1 MAVSNSNP
9 NSSSVVIPKIIHQL
23 WIGPK
28 PRPSKFMATWKDK
41 HPDYEYIMWNEEELS
56 KRDLRLECISK
67 INEIEEINGKA
78 DIIRWE
84 ILYHYGGLFIDADS
98 ICIDPF
104 NYLIEQHK
112 PFCGYEN
119 ETARPGLVATGTM
132 AFPKNHPL
140 PRGAID
146 YIKLNEVSRAKTGK
160 MAWRTVGPELLTKLL
175 QTNLYKDVVI
185 YPSYYFLPKH
195 LTGLQYMGHSIV
207 YAYQEWGSTKQNYEI
222 MNNIE
227 LEEIYKEPI
236 TWISVLVSSYNT
248 NHKYVVECLESIKQQ
263 NGHFGIELVW
273 INDGSNELSTTL
285 LEKTL
290 DEFKAKMRFTK
301 IVYKKWEQNKGIG
314 YSLNKG
320 IELCSNEII
329 IKVDSDDICLA
340 DRFSK
345 HLEFMKNNKDC
356 AIVGCNAHYLK
367 EIDNKKVVQGQTNHK
382 YLLTWEDY
390 KKSPSHWFIN
400 HPCVCY
406 RKSAVLE
413 VGNYNEQTHSLY
425 EDFELELKL
434 LKKFGKLYNIQE
446 NLVYYRIH
454 GEQVTANNSCGKP
467 EIVKARNDFINQ
479 LLRD

>member
-1 MAVSNSNP
+1 MTNP
-9 NSSSVVIPKIIHQL
+9 NQNPIPKIIHQL

-28 PRPSKFMATWKDK
+28 PRPSKFMATWKTK
-41 HPDYEYIMWNEEELS
+41 HPDYEYIMWNEEEIRNRGLH
-56 KRDLRLECISK
+56 LECVSK
-67 INEIEEINGKA
+67 INNIEEINGKA

-84 ILYHYGGLFIDADS
+84 ILYHYGGLFLDADS
-98 ICIDPF
+98 ICIEPL
-104 NYLIEQHK
+104 NYLMDQHK

-119 ETARPGLVATGTM
+119 EIARRGLVATGTM

-146 YIKLNEVSRAKTGK
+146 YIKQNEVSQARTRK
-160 MAWRTVGPELLTKLL
+160 MAWRTVGPELLTNLL
-175 QTNLYKDVVI
+175 LTNLYKDVVI

-195 LTGLQYMGHSIV
+195 ATGLQYMGHSIV

-227 LEEIYKEPI
+227 LEDIYKEPN

-248 NHKYVVECLESIKQQ
+248 SHKYVVECLESIRQQ
-263 NGHFGIELVW
+263 KGHFGIELVW
-273 INDGSNELSTTL
+273 INDGSNEISTTL

-290 DEFKAKMRFTK
+290 DEFKAKMRFIK
-301 IVYKKWEQNKGIG
+301 IVYEKWPANMGIG

-320 IELCSNEII
+320 ILMCSYEII
-329 IKVDSDDICLA
+329 IKVDSDDICLT
-340 DRFSK
+340 DRFIK
-345 HLEFMKNNKDC
+345 QLEFMKNNKDC

-367 EIDNKKVVQGQTNHK
+367 EVNNTKVLHGQTNHK

-390 KKSPSHWFIN
+390 KKSPVHWFIN

-413 VGNYNEQTHSLY
+413 VGNYNIHTHSLY

-446 NLVYYRIH
+446 NLLYYRLH
-454 GEQVTANNSCGKP
+454 DNQVTANNSCGKP
-467 EIVKARNDFINQ
+467 EVVNARNNFINN
-479 LLRD
+479 LLCD

>member
-1 MAVSNSNP
+1 MTNSNSNSNHGP
-9 NSSSVVIPKIIHQL
+9 IPKIIHQL

-28 PRPSKFMATWKDK
+28 SRPSKFMDTWKTK
-41 HPDYEYIMWNEEELS
+41 HPDYEYIMWNEEEIRNRGLH
-56 KRDLRLECISK
+56 LECISK

-98 ICIDPF
+98 ICIEPF
-104 NYLIEQHK
+104 NYLLDQNK

-119 ETARPGLVATGTM
+119 EIARHGLVATGTM

-140 PRGAID
+140 PKRAID
-146 YIKLNEVSRAKTGK
+146 YIKTNQVSRAKTGK
-160 MAWRTVGPELLTKLL
+160 MAWRTVGPELLTNLLLTKLFP
-175 QTNLYKDVVI
+175 DVVI

-227 LEEIYKEPI
+227 LEDIYKEPK

-248 NHKYVVECLESIKQQ
+248 NHKYVVECLDSIKQQ

-273 INDGSNELSTTL
+273 INDGSNELSTQL

-301 IVYKKWEQNKGIG
+301 IIYNKWPTNMGIS

-320 IELCSNEII
+320 IEMCSNEII

-340 DRFSK
+340 DRFIK
-345 HLEFMKNNKDC
+345 QLEFMKNNKDC

-367 EIDNKKVVQGQTNHK
+367 ELNNTKVLHGQTNHA

-406 RKSAVLE
+406 KKSAVLA
-413 VGNYNEQTHSLY
+413 VGNYNLIADNVCH
-425 EDFELELKL
+425 DFELELKL

-454 GEQVTANNSCGKP
+454 GEQVTANNSCSKS
-467 EIVKARNDFINQ
+467 ESVNYRNNLIYQ
-479 LLRD
+479 LLTS

>member
-1 MAVSNSNP
+1 MT
-9 NSSSVVIPKIIHQL
+9 IPKIIHQL

-56 KRDLRLECISK
+56 KSDLRLECVPK

-98 ICIDPF
+98 ICIEPF
-104 NYLIEQHK
+104 DYLIEQHK

-140 PRGAID
+140 PRGAIN

-160 MAWRTVGPELLTKLL
+160 MAWRTVGPELLTRLL
-175 QTNLYKDVVI
+175 QTNLFSDVVI

-227 LEEIYKEPI
+227 LEEIYKEPT

-248 NHKYVVECLESIKQQ
+248 NHKYVVECLESIRQQ
-263 NGHFGIELVW
+263 TGHFGIELVW

-320 IELCSNEII
+320 IEMCSNEII

-340 DRFSK
+340 HRFSK
-345 HLEFMKNNKDC
+345 QLEFMKNNKDC

-367 EIDNKKVVQGQTNHK
+367 EINNSKVVQGSTNHP
-382 YLLTWEDY
+382 YLLTWENY
-390 KKSPSHWFIN
+390 KKSPSHWFVN

-446 NLVYYRIH
+446 NLLYYRIH
-454 GEQVTANNSCGKP
+454 GEQITANNSCGKP
-467 EIVKARNDFINQ
+467 EIVKARNDFISQ

>member
-1 MAVSNSNP
+1 MANTNT
-9 NSSSVVIPKIIHQL
+9 NTIPKIIHQL

-56 KRDLRLECISK
+56 KRDLRLECVSR

-98 ICIDPF
+98 ICIEPF
-104 NYLIEQHK
+104 DYLIEQHK

-140 PRGAID
+140 PRGAIN

-175 QTNLYKDVVI
+175 QTNLFSDVVI

-227 LEEIYKEPI
+227 LEEIYKEPK

-248 NHKYVVECLESIKQQ
+248 NHKYVVECLESIRQQ

-273 INDGSNELSTTL
+273 INDGSNELSSTL

-320 IELCSNEII
+320 IEMCSNEII

-345 HLEFMKNNKDC
+345 QLEFMKNNKDC
-356 AIVGCNAHYLK
+356 VIVGCNAHYLK
-367 EIDNKKVVQGQTNHK
+367 EINNTKVLSGETNHP
-382 YLLTWEDY
+382 YLLTWENY

-406 RKSAVLE
+406 KKSAVLA
-413 VGNYNEQTHSLY
+413 VGNYNEHTHSLY

-446 NLVYYRIH
+446 NLLYYRIH